1 MTQAARRSH
10 ALGRQALK
18 LLVSAGLLYLLFRA
32 IPLREILRVLAA
44 VSPAMFAAGVALQ
57 FANRGL
63 STLPLKVITESQGID
78 LGRGAL
84 YRILLAVQ
92 FYSLLLPGA
101 LAGGGATWLKYIE
114 HGAGK
119 RAAAATVL
127 INRAVAL
134 LVLLPV
140 GAVGF
145 TLDQRLAT
153 HPLALLLGLAAT
165 SLACAL
171 LLWYPWPHAMV
182 AWRKRTGWVLR
193 RGASD
198 SAEEETRRQ
207 FAGAPTGAVCSAPEE
222 RPPRSFPPRATPRWR
237 RHVAALTDR
246 LTIFQEMPPRN
257 KAMVV
262 AGAVAAELGNVAAMW
277 AFAGAVGAHVD
288 FVSVM
293 WMRGLLQTALLLPLS
308 IAGLGVREVSLVG
321 LGALVGVPA
330 PAAVAW
336 SLAILAGSVLVALA
350 GGLLEAT
357 GRAAPLPSRAPAKT

>member
-1 MTQAARRSH
+1 MTQEARRSH

-18 LLVSAGLLYLLFRA
+18 LLVSVGLLYLLFRA

-78 LGRGAL
+78 LGRRAL

-114 HGAGK
+114 HGADK

-140 GAVGF
+140 GALGF
-145 TLDQRLAT
+145 ALDRRLAT

-171 LLWYPWPHAMV
+171 LLWSPWPHAIS
-182 AWRKRTGWVLR
+182 AWRKRTGRVLR

-207 FAGAPTGAVCSAPEE
+207 FAGAPTGAVCSAPEQ
-222 RPPRSFPPRATPRWR
+222 PPDPFLPRTLSP
-237 RHVAALTDR
+237 
-246 LTIFQEMPPRN
+246 
-257 KAMVV
+257 
-262 AGAVAAELGNVAAMW
+262 ELP
-277 AFAGAVGAHVD
+277 
-288 FVSVM
+288 
-293 WMRGLLQTALLLPLS
+293 T
-308 IAGLGVREVSLVG
+308 
-321 LGALVGVPA
+321 
-330 PAAVAW
+330 
-336 SLAILAGSVLVALA
+336 
-350 GGLLEAT
+350 
-357 GRAAPLPSRAPAKT
+357 